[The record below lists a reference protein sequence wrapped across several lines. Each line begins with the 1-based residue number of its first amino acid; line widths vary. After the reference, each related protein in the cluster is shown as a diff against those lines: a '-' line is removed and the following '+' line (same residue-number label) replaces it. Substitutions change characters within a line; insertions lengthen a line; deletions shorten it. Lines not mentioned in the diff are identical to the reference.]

1 MRINPEEVESLA
13 RAIRELH
20 GAEPKFEYAVHLV
33 ETFEGHTAWSGPVS
47 VFSLNGHPSA
57 SKCYAWSSAIQ
68 RSEKRRYVAVLGE
81 GPIDSPAAAIR
92 AAIVQEARS
101 RKG

>member
-13 RAIRELH
+13 RAIREHH

-33 ETFEGHTAWSGPVS
+33 ETFEGHTAWSGAVS
-47 VFSLNGHPSA
+47 VFSLKGHPSA
-57 SKCYAWSSAIQ
+57 SKCYAWSSPIE

-81 GPIDSPAAAIR
+81 GPIDSPAAAVR
-92 AAIVQEARS
+92 AAIAQEARS